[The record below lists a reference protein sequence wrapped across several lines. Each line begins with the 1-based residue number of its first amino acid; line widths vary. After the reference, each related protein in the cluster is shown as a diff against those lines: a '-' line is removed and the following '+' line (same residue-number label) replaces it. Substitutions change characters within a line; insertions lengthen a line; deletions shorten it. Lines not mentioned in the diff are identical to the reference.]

1 MTPLR
6 QRMID
11 EMKLR
16 NFSFRTQEAYVK
28 SVESLAFYYKR
39 SPEDITADQIHSYVI
54 YLTSQ
59 KGLSWSSC
67 NVAVSAFKF
76 LYGQVL
82 KSMDVNIIIPK
93 RKKESRLPQ
102 IYSKDEQALIFKSAK
117 KLRNRIILETTYAAG
132 LRVSEL
138 VALKVKVIDSARM
151 MIRVNQG
158 KGKKDR
164 YTLLSEYLLNELRL
178 YWRVYKPCYWLFPK
192 KEVNQHI
199 SIDNVQKIYYKAVE
213 LSGVKRKGGIHSL
226 RHSFATHLLE
236 SGANLKQIQMLLGH
250 SSIRTTMVYL
260 HLTQKHITAL
270 SSPLDFL

>member
-6 QRMID
+6 QRMIA

-16 NFSFRTQEAYVK
+16 NFSSRTQEAYVK
-28 SVESLAFYYKR
+28 SVESLALYYKH
-39 SPEDITADQIHSYVI
+39 SPENLTADQIHNYVI

-59 KGLSWSSC
+59 KELSWSSC

-82 KSMDVNIIIPK
+82 KSIDLNIIIPK

-102 IYSKDEQALIFKSAK
+102 IYSKNELALIFKSVK
-117 KLRNRIILETTYAAG
+117 KLRNRIMLETTYAAG

-138 VALKVKVIDSARM
+138 VSLKVKDIDSARM

-178 YWRVYKPCYWLFPK
+178 YWRVYRPSYWLFPRQ
-192 KEVNQHI
+192 EGHQHI
-199 SIDNVQKIYYKAVE
+199 SIDIVQKIYYKAVE

-250 SSIRTTMVYL
+250 RSIQTTMIYL
-260 HLTQKHITAL
+260 HVTQKNISSL
-270 SSPLDFL
+270 ISPLDFL

>member
-6 QRMID
+6 QKMID

-16 NFSFRTQEAYVK
+16 NFSSRTQEAYVK
-28 SVESLAFYYKR
+28 SVESLALYYKR
-39 SPEDITADQIHSYVI
+39 SPENITADQIHHYLI

-59 KGLSWSSC
+59 KELSWSSC
-67 NVAVSAFKF
+67 NVAVCAFKF

-82 KSMDVNIIIPK
+82 KSIDLNIIIPK

-102 IYSKDEQALIFKSAK
+102 IYSKDELALIFKSAK
-117 KLRNRIILETTYAAG
+117 RLRNRIMLETAYAAG

-138 VALKVKVIDSARM
+138 VALKVKDIDSARM

-178 YWRVYKPCYWLFPK
+178 YWRVYRPSYWLFPK

-199 SIDNVQKIYYKAVE
+199 SIDIVQKIYYKAVE

-250 SSIRTTMVYL
+250 RSIQTTMIYL
-260 HLTQKHITAL
+260 HVTQKNISSL
-270 SSPLDFL
+270 ISPLDFL